1 MSSAE
6 DESIVS
12 ESLENMLDDLF
23 SSEYIICRSEFN
35 LLLLSHDHT
44 KPSYGIHLEGR
55 PFASRICKYHCI
67 TIPQTDIDRMR
78 EARRLFMSENIPDIL
93 TFIDTIQGIYGS
105 NYIN

>member
-1 MSSAE
+1 MSSEE

-44 KPSYGIHLEGR
+44 KPSYDNT
-55 PFASRICKYHCI
+55 S
-67 TIPQTDIDRMR
+67 
-78 EARRLFMSENIPDIL
+78 
-93 TFIDTIQGIYGS
+93 
-105 NYIN
+105 